1 MRRPHR
7 HTAIVLTLA
16 ALFLMV
22 AASANASA
30 PFGTLARRFF
40 RDLDQRQWDKA
51 CELMLPQTQ
60 GHIAGNKTC
69 AGELRSAFRSTYGEF
84 SFSTH
89 HWTSAQITSIES
101 ATSIQSG
108 TALTFHLA
116 ESYRCIDAPRKKPCS
131 RRTFRFVRLERMFF
145 ALDRSHQ
152 WRISKLGGVLVDMTL
167 WRPDLTELALL
178 PPIGAG
184 GLAQTAELP
193 AAAFR
198 CEGDLL
204 GSVPGEAGDVTGPD
218 YETILGTPWLDLLG
232 LRIVRTSPN
241 SICVGIPLAQPPHPD
256 SEYWV
261 AWHPPEGVRG
271 SATKS
276 SGQAVADGAAPGGP
290 AEPNVEIAI
299 DGDGKAHALV
309 DEAGA
314 LGFPRVTPYLPRF
327 GYREGELEIELTPRQ
342 GFTMDDQWELV
353 ALADGKPSWLDPLSP
368 HPLKGNDRI
377 PGDECLSYPSGKLLQ
392 EFFCQGPSG

>member
-7 HTAIVLTLA
+7 HAAIVLIFA
-16 ALFLMV
+16 ALFLTTAT
-22 AASANASA
+22 AASASA

-40 RDLDQRQWDKA
+40 RDLDQRRWDKA

-60 GHIAGNKTC
+60 KQIANNKTC
-69 AGELRSAFRSTYGEF
+69 AGELHSAFLSTYGEF

-89 HWTSAQITSIES
+89 HWTSAQVASIQS
-101 ATSIQSG
+101 ATPIQSG

-116 ESYRCIDAPRKKPCS
+116 ESYRCVDAPRKKPCS
-131 RRTFRFVRLERMFF
+131 RRTIRFVRPERMFF
-145 ALDRSHQ
+145 ALDREHR
-152 WRISKLGGVLVDMTL
+152 WRISKLGGVLVDMKL
-167 WRPDLTELALL
+167 WRPDQTELGLL
-178 PPIGAG
+178 PPIGAR
-184 GLAQTAELP
+184 GLSQTAELP
-193 AAAFR
+193 FPEFS
-198 CEGDLL
+198 CEGDVL
-204 GSVPGEAGDVTGPD
+204 GSIPGEAGDVTGPD

-241 SICVGIPLAQPPHPD
+241 AICVGIPLAQPPHPD

-261 AWHPPEGVRG
+261 SWHPPEGVRG
-271 SATKS
+271 SSTKS
-276 SGQAVADGAAPGGP
+276 NGQTVADGAAPGGL

-314 LGFPRVTPYLPRF
+314 FGFPRVTPYLPRF
-327 GYREGELEIELTPRQ
+327 GYREGELEIELTLRQ
-342 GFTMDDQWELV
+342 GFTMDDQWELF
-353 ALADGKPSWLDPLSP
+353 AEANADPGWLDPLLP
-368 HPLKGNDRI
+368 HPLKGHDRV
-377 PGDECLSYPSGKLLQ
+377 PGNECLSYPSGKLLD

>member
-1 MRRPHR
+1 
-7 HTAIVLTLA
+7 
-16 ALFLMV
+16 MV
-22 AASANASA
+22 AAGASASA
-30 PFGTLARRFF
+30 PFGTLGRRFF
-40 RDLDQRQWDKA
+40 HDLDQRQWDKA
-51 CELMLPQTQ
+51 CELMLPQTRGQ
-60 GHIAGNKTC
+60 IAGNKTC
-69 AGELRSAFRSTYGEF
+69 AGQLHSAFRSAYGEF

-89 HWTSAQITSIES
+89 HWMSAQITSIES
-101 ATSIQSG
+101 ATPIQSG
-108 TALTFHLA
+108 MALTFHLA
-116 ESYRCIDAPRKKPCS
+116 ESYRCIGTPRKRPCQ
-131 RRTFRFVRLERMFF
+131 RRVYRFVRPEKMFF
-145 ALDRSHQ
+145 ALDRSHR
-152 WRISKLGGVLVDMTL
+152 WRISKLGGVLVDMRL

-178 PPIGAG
+178 PPIGTS
-184 GLAQTAELP
+184 GLSQTAELP
-193 AAAFR
+193 APEFS
-198 CEGDLL
+198 CEGDAL

-241 SICVGIPLAQPPHPD
+241 AICIGIPLARPPHPD

-261 AWHPPEGVRG
+261 IWHPPEGVRG

-276 SGQAVADGAAPGGP
+276 NGQTVADGAAPGGL

-314 LGFPRVTPYLPRF
+314 FGFPRVTPYLPRF

-342 GFTMDDQWELV
+342 GFAMDDRWELF
-353 ALADGKPSWLDPLSP
+353 AQADGEPSWLDPLLP

-377 PGDECLSYPSGKLLQ
+377 PGNECLSYPSGKLLQ